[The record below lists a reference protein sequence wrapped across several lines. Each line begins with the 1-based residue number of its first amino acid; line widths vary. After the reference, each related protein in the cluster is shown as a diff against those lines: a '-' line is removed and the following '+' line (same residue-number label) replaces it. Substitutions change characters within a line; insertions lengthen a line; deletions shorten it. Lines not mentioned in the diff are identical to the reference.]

1 MEKINGLYN
10 DLNELAKEQDD
21 KLKRLD
27 NNIDDALEN
36 TKSANKQLRKSKPK
50 SIMNM
55 RLVITVLI
63 LAAVVFYFLSH
74 YFFSPFP
81 SSRRGR

>member
-10 DLNELAKEQDD
+10 DLNELAKDQDD
-21 KLKRLD
+21 KLMRLD
-27 NNIDDALEN
+27 NNIDDAIEN

-50 SIMNM
+50 SIVNI

-63 LAAVVFYFLSH
+63 LTAVVFYFLSH

-81 SSRRGR
+81 STRRRG